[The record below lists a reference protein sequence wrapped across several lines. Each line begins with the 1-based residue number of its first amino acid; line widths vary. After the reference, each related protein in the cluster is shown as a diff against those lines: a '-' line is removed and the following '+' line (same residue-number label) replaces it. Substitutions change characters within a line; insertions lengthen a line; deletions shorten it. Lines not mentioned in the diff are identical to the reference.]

1 MTGNY
6 LTLLEESL
14 RRKLQVMEEI
24 QKYNMRQQEIFQ
36 SGEVDIDKFDEYVAE
51 KGVLIDKLTALDS
64 GFEKLYAKVS
74 EELQGSRE
82 QYADQIRT
90 LQGLVTQVTDR
101 SVDIQ
106 AQEARN
112 KKLVEDCNQRLEG
125 YQDEL
130 LELPREIEQA
140 NFKLML
146 ATMDCCYDTMQE
158 NGADIQEIAQWVT
171 EVRIELKKRL
181 IRKQEMEQRNN
192 AIYSYMHDV
201 FGAEVIEIFDM
212 KYNPD
217 QRESGAGEE

>member
-1 MTGNY
+1 MKHGEGEKREAFEQALKGKRIPI
-6 LTLLEESL
+6 LTLDNKWYKLLTEEARAEVASLEEELNAFLKRQGKLNNDVKNIKRLKKKLMGEIVSL
-14 RRKLQVMEEI
+14 VDEAEQEGKEDAP
-24 QKYNMRQQEIFQ
+24 QKI
-36 SGEVDIDKFDEYVAE
+36 
-51 KGVLIDKLTALDS
+51 
-64 GFEKLYAKVS
+64 
-74 EELQGSRE
+74 E
-82 QYADQIRT
+82 Q
-90 LQGLVTQVTDR
+90 
-101 SVDIQ
+101 
-106 AQEARN
+106 N

-146 ATMDCCYDTMQE
+146 ATMDYCYDAMQE